1 MKIKIKSSFVIIG
14 LIVSLV
20 FHFLTLPINA
30 QQFPFQQAQNAYLE
44 GQYHNTIELLEN
56 YLKTEDAPSAQTYQL
71 LGEAYQKIGQTS
83 KAIHTFDKAIEIY
96 RTQERER
103 DAPQEPLRERKELAL
118 ILNEQAIA
126 YITIGQNQK
135 AISLTT
141 EAFQIADSLNDS
153 TTASQSQGIL
163 GNAYFMSGDDESAIA
178 AYKQSLKLA
187 QSQNLI
193 ALEASALN
201 NLSTASFRASQKH
214 LRDAQLAD
222 QEKDEPE
229 TTRLIKLAEQ
239 KQTQARDYALKAVAT
254 SQSLDNATTVRSLL
268 NAISFTSSSEIEL
281 YRQKALSVL
290 ENLPNSQSK
299 VYLSIDLAKIQVND
313 RDRLLE
319 QAVQIAQSL
328 KDFRGLSFAL
338 GELGRVYEQ
347 KKDYKRALEYT
358 QQAQLVAG
366 QVFAYDSLY
375 RWWWQ
380 LGRIYKAIGQRDDA
394 IAAYRGAIASLQ
406 KIRGY
411 IAIAAKDFQLDFRD
425 EVEPIYRD
433 LLALK
438 LESNSEPRLQEV
450 KDTFN
455 SLQLSSLESFFGD
468 ICVEVSP
475 SLQPQQILTQTN
487 AVAISSIILP
497 QTTFLLLQL
506 PDGSVRDYSVSI
518 SAEQLKKKIERWRE
532 ELEDPYS
539 GQYLTQSQALYDLLI
554 RPLETD
560 LETIEPKTLV
570 FVGDG
575 LLRNVPMAALHDGK
589 QFLVEKYAIAVSLG
603 LNLTSAGNKL
613 TGQLQP
619 LAFGLS
625 DARPPLEQEL
635 PYVDLELQE
644 IDRIVGGEQFS
655 NGQFTWENFRQQ
667 LLTNESPIVHIAT
680 HGRFS
685 GSTERSFIQTY
696 DRPASLNELE
706 SLLNQRQ
713 QSLELLVLSAC
724 QTSAG
729 NDRSTFGLAGIAIRT
744 GVKSVLASLW
754 FSNDAASVDVI
765 AEFYNNLK
773 QGMTRSEALRQAQLK
788 QIAKPITNPNRH
800 PVIWSNLVLLGDW
813 S

>member
-1 MKIKIKSSFVIIG
+1 MKIKSSFVIVG
-14 LIVSLV
+14 LIISLI
-20 FHFLTLPINA
+20 FHFFNLPPLNA
-30 QQFPFQQAQNAYLE
+30 QQFPFQQAQSAYLD

-96 RTQERER
+96 RTQEKE
-103 DAPQEPLRERKELAL
+103 DDRKELAL
-118 ILNEQAIA
+118 ILNKQAQA

-135 AISLTT
+135 AISLTS
-141 EAFQIADSLNDS
+141 EAYQIADSLKDS
-153 TTASQSQGIL
+153 ATASQSQGIL
-163 GNAYFMSGDDESAIA
+163 GNAYFMTGDDESAIT

-187 QSQNLI
+187 QSQNLS

-201 NLSTASFRASQKH
+201 NLSNASESASQKH
-214 LRDAQLAD
+214 FRDAQLAD

-229 TTRLIKLAEQ
+229 TKRLIELAKQ
-239 KQTQARDYALKAVAT
+239 KQTQARDYALKASAT
-254 SQSLDNATTVRSLL
+254 SQSLNNTTTVRALL
-268 NAISFTSSSEIEL
+268 NAISFTSSPEREH

-290 ENLPNSQSK
+290 EKLPDSQPK
-299 VYLSIDLAKIQVND
+299 VYLLIDLAKIQVSD
-313 RDRLLE
+313 RERLLE
-319 QAVQIAQSL
+319 QAIQIAQSL
-328 KDFRGLSFAL
+328 GDYRGVSFAL

-347 KKDYKRALEYT
+347 KEDYKQALEYT
-358 QQAQLVAG
+358 QQAQLAAG

-380 LGRIYKAIGQRDDA
+380 LGRIYRAIGQRDDA

-406 KIRGY
+406 KIRGDT
-411 IAIAAKDFQLDFRD
+411 AIAAKDFQLDFRD

-438 LESNSEPRLQEV
+438 LESKSEPLLQSA
-450 KDTFN
+450 KDTFA
-455 SLQLSSLESFFGD
+455 SLQLSELESFFGD
-468 ICVEVSP
+468 ICVEVTPSP
-475 SLQPQQILTQTN
+475 KPQQILTQTN
-487 AVAISSIILP
+487 AVAINTIILP
-497 QTTFLLLQL
+497 QTTYLLLQL
-506 PDGSVRDYSVSI
+506 PDGSIRDYSVFI

-539 GQYLTQSQALYDLLI
+539 GQYLTQSQALYDLLK
-554 RPLETD
+554 
-560 LETIEPKTLV
+560 TINPKTLV
-570 FVGDG
+570 FIGDG

-589 QFLVEKYAIAVSLG
+589 QFLVEKYAVAVSLG
-603 LNLTSAGNKL
+603 LDFTSVGNKL
-613 TGQLQP
+613 TEDLQP

-625 DARPPLEQEL
+625 DARPPLKQEL
-635 PYVDLELQE
+635 PYVELELQE
-644 IDRIVGGEQFS
+644 INRIAGGNQFY
-655 NGQFTWENFRQQ
+655 NGQFTWENFRKQ

-685 GSTERSFIQTY
+685 GSTARSFIQTY
-696 DRPASLNELE
+696 DRPANLNELE

-744 GVKSVLASLW
+744 GVRSVLASLW

-788 QIAKPITNPNRH
+788 QISKPITKPERH
-800 PVIWSNLVLLGDW
+800 PSVWSNMMLIGDW